1 MYGTFE
7 DEDEVPPATK
17 PRVVVLGSGPNR
29 IGQGIEFDYCCVHAS
44 FALQSAGYETVMVNC
59 NPETVS
65 TDYDTSDRLYFEPLT
80 IEDVMAVVDA
90 EQPEAVIVQLGGQ
103 TPLNLAKELER
114 RGVPIAGTSPSS
126 IETAEDREQFSALV
140 PPPRDQAAA
149 PRNRPLGP
157 RRRRSGRPGR
167 ASGRDPT
174 LVRAR
179 RAQDAGHLQLRRAL
193 GVSHRSL
200 RLGGRFRSHRGAPP
214 HRSVPRSSHRGR
226 CRRHLRWPRTAGRRD
241 HGARRG
247 SRSPLRRLG
256 LCHPATD
263 AVRGGLEAD
272 HGRGRGA
279 GPGPRGAGID
289 QHPVRSQGQRSLRAR
304 GQSPR
309 FADGAFHLQGVGH
322 PARQGGGP
330 GDDGSDPRTTSI
342 RRRPH
347 RARRQRLRGGQGGGA
362 ALGSVPRRGHR
373 ARSGDALHR

>member
-7 DEDEVPPATK
+7 DEDEVPPASK

-126 IETAEDREQFSALV
+126 IEAAEDREQFSALV

-149 PRNRPLGP
+149 SRNRPFGS
-157 RRRRSGRPGR
+157 RCGRSGRPGR
-167 ASGRDPT
+167 ASGSHPP
-174 LVRAR
+174 LVRAG

-193 GVSHRSL
+193 GVPHRSL
-200 RLGGRFRSHRGAPP
+200 RLRREFRSHGLALA
-214 HRSVPRSSHRGR
+214 HRSIP
-226 CRRHLRWPRTAGRRD
+226 
-241 HGARRG
+241 
-247 SRSPLRRLG
+247 
-256 LCHPATD
+256 
-263 AVRGGLEAD
+263 RGGD
-272 HGRGRGA
+272 
-279 GPGPRGAGID
+279 
-289 QHPVRSQGQRSLRAR
+289 
-304 GQSPR
+304 
-309 FADGAFHLQGVGH
+309 
-322 PARQGGGP
+322 
-330 GDDGSDPRTTSI
+330 
-342 RRRPH
+342 
-347 RARRQRLRGGQGGGA
+347 RGGC
-362 ALGSVPRRGHR
+362 
-373 ARSGDALHR
+373 